1 MIAAATT
8 NLARPDAVRTAVLA
22 AVIAGGLA
30 LDQAVAWGQTAV
42 NVVVWALFVHL
53 LRGADRPGRVLL
65 LACVV
70 LAGLGECL
78 LSLVWGLYD
87 YRLGNVP
94 LFVPPGHALLLLLG
108 IQVAARLPRRITW
121 WVPAVAAPLVAWH
134 AFVGADRLGV
144 LLFALLLAAMVISP
158 ARKLYAVMFVLALAM
173 ELYGTWLGNWRWREA
188 VPGLELAMQNPPL
201 CAGAFYAVLDLL
213 VLGVMRAVLP
223 AAGRGAMAGGI
234 AW

>member
-8 NLARPDAVRTAVLA
+8 NLARPDEVRTAVLA

-65 LACVV
+65 LACML

-108 IQVAARLPRRITW
+108 IQMAARVPRGVTW
-121 WVPAVAAPLVAWH
+121 WVPVAAAPLVAWQ
-134 AFVGADRLGV
+134 AASGIDRLGV
-144 LLFALLLAAMVISP
+144 LLFALLLAAMAISP
-158 ARKLYAVMFVLALAM
+158 ARRLYAVMFALALAM

-188 VPGLELAMQNPPL
+188 APGLELAMQNPPL
-201 CAGAFYAVLDLL
+201 CAGAFYGVLDLL
-213 VLGVMRAVLP
+213 VLGVMRVMLRPTSTGP
-223 AAGRGAMAGGI
+223 ASRS
-234 AW
+234 